1 MQRNKLALPP
11 LMPLL
16 LKLPLKQPPSSLQQ
30 PGSRLLVW
38 ESSRAKQGAKQL
50 ADTLYLISILKERM
64 FILLGHRR
72 NL

>member
-11 LMPLL
+11 SMPPL

-30 PGSRLLVW
+30 PGSQLLVW
-38 ESSRAKQGAKQL
+38 ELSRVKQGAKRP
-50 ADTLYLISILKERM
+50 ADMLYLISLLKERM

-72 NL
+72 N